1 MNTGKVSDRQELAT
15 QKGCRTALTEWF
27 EMTNDTNISW
37 EKVMADQDPV
47 PLQEDGEDYCS
58 EAFPSFYICDS
69 SFICEK
75 GL

>member
-1 MNTGKVSDRQELAT
+1 
-15 QKGCRTALTEWF
+15 
-27 EMTNDTNISW
+27 MTNDTNISW

-47 PLQEDGEDYCS
+47 PLQEDGVEGS